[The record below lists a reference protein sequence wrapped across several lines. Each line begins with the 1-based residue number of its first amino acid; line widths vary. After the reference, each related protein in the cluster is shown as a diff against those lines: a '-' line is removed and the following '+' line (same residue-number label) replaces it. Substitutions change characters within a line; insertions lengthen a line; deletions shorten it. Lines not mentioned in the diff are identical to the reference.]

1 MDWASVS
8 VQIREHYGW
17 SQSELAA
24 KLGVAAAMVSQIE
37 SGVRN
42 PSVKLRATIRKSVP
56 DESVRKAIFGEVSDA
71 DDSSENSR
79 KIGRLEG
86 RIEKLKKQVKRY
98 ETQIERHDT
107 QISNALNRVAEL
119 LQDKK
124 TNGKYLR
131 NTGSIVHK

>member
-17 SQSELAA
+17 SQSEFAA
-24 KLGVAAAMVSQIE
+24 KLSVAAAMVSQIE
-37 SGVRN
+37 SGIRN

-56 DESVRKAIFGEVSDA
+56 DESVRKAIFGEASDA

-79 KIGRLEG
+79 KIGHLEG
-86 RIEKLKKQVKRY
+86 RIEELEKQVKRY
-98 ETQIERHDT
+98 EAQIERHDAHV
-107 QISNALNRVAEL
+107 SNVINKVAEL

-124 TNGKYLR
+124 TSEKSLR
-131 NTGSIVHK
+131 NTRSVVHK